1 MYHQDLE
8 FEVMFVS
15 PDLNMTYYQYTG
27 DRGDSAM
34 IQLIQDR
41 DTEKL
46 SLYAFIREKM
56 LPLLLLWIAI
66 SNEFNSLSREV
77 SWQHTLSR
85 GDQYNIMG
93 CGRDCHLWVKTKY
106 KERTL

>member
-1 MYHQDLE
+1 MMLPVGGKFTKSNKDKVIWKRFPIVYHQDLE

-46 SLYAFIREKM
+46 SLYAFIREEM
-56 LPLLLLWIAI
+56 LPLQTLMSFVMD
-66 SNEFNSLSREV
+66 SN
-77 SWQHTLSR
+77 
-85 GDQYNIMG
+85 
-93 CGRDCHLWVKTKY
+93 
-106 KERTL
+106 

>member
-1 MYHQDLE
+1 MKKIPTVYHQDLE
-8 FEVMFVS
+8 FEVKFVS

-46 SLYAFIREKM
+46 SLYAFIREEM
-56 LPLLLLWIAI
+56 LPLQTFLMD
-66 SNEFNSLSREV
+66 SN
-77 SWQHTLSR
+77 
-85 GDQYNIMG
+85 
-93 CGRDCHLWVKTKY
+93 
-106 KERTL
+106 

>member
-1 MYHQDLE
+1 MFE

-56 LPLLLLWIAI
+56 LPL
-66 SNEFNSLSREV
+66 
-77 SWQHTLSR
+77 QTLMSFVMDR
-85 GDQYNIMG
+85 N
-93 CGRDCHLWVKTKY
+93 
-106 KERTL
+106 